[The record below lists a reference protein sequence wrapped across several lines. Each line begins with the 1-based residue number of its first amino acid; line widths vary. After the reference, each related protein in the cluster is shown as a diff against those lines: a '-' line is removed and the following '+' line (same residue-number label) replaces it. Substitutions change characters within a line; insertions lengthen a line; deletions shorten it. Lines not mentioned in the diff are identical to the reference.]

1 MGLGTEEALV
11 LTLVPLPKGSS
22 YWSQGSLDEAG
33 EAHKRT
39 AAQSGGAANASV
51 SWIPTVAQDFF
62 FGKHPHQ
69 GCDLSSIFLYVFPKL
84 KEGTGSLALEELLV
98 TSEDHKGGCCS
109 SVNIMFC
116 RINKYINEGTHWFIR
131 HLIQIKLFTLELQNL
146 SWFPNVLKV
155 PRFVLKHLP
164 LILKTSAFIRSSL
177 LRLPLYKP

>member
-39 AAQSGGAANASV
+39 AAQSGGASNASV
-51 SWIPTVAQDFF
+51 SWIPTVAQDFS

-131 HLIQIKLFTLELQNL
+131 HLIQIKLLTLELQNL
-146 SWFPNVLKV
+146 SWFSK
-155 PRFVLKHLP
+155 
-164 LILKTSAFIRSSL
+164 RSEGSQICVKASPINFKNQ
-177 LRLPLYKP
+177 RLHPKQPPASSSV